1 MNTPAPAPR
10 VTGYLARD
18 VPKGVLLRRG
28 PSQRAQ
34 LLAWNTDTDE
44 IKAGQ
49 WLHGRVHES
58 YSHLSPDGQHFIYK
72 AYRYSRWNRE
82 HDCEVWTGMS
92 RPPYFSAL
100 ALWCHDCLQA
110 GGGFFADEADVVL
123 YGFDGRLA
131 HADDR
136 IAGGCPYTF
145 SPNRGDG
152 RPWRSRMVADGWVPL
167 VAEEQAEAERRSEA
181 GRSCGRGL
189 SIVEKRRDGVVLRA
203 HDAVGNGAPTYTLE
217 PCHVELGGA
226 EWADFDRRGRLVFTR
241 DGCLWA
247 SSFADGTWT
256 TKMLADFSANTFQ
269 PVPPTREA
277 LRW

>member
-1 MNTPAPAPR
+1 
-10 VTGYLARD
+10 
-18 VPKGVLLRRG
+18 
-28 PSQRAQ
+28 
-34 LLAWNTDTDE
+34 
-44 IKAGQ
+44 
-49 WLHGRVHES
+49 
-58 YSHLSPDGQHFIYK
+58 
-72 AYRYSRWNRE
+72 
-82 HDCEVWTGMS
+82 
-92 RPPYFSAL
+92 
-100 ALWCHDCLQA
+100 
-110 GGGFFADEADVVL
+110 
-123 YGFDGRLA
+123 
-131 HADDR
+131 
-136 IAGGCPYTF
+136 
-145 SPNRGDG
+145 
-152 RPWRSRMVADGWVPL
+152 MVADGWVPL